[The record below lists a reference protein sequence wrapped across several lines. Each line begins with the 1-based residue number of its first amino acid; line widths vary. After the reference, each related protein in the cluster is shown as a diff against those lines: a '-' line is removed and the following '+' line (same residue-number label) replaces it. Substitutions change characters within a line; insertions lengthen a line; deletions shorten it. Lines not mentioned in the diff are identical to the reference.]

1 MHTLQDR
8 HPEHKHSDALG
19 SSFTTYR
26 GRFAPS
32 PSGPLHFGSL
42 VAALA
47 SYLDAKANQGQWLVR
62 MEDIDTPRVVP
73 GAADAILT
81 TLDAYGLHWD
91 GEVVYQS
98 QRHALYQDILA
109 PLIEMRH
116 VYACTCTRKQIKAR
130 GGLYDNHCR
139 DASHQFEGNA
149 LRLKQNYPVLE
160 FQDDLQGQ
168 VHIPKGIASEDYIVK
183 RRDGLFAYQLVVVVD
198 DHQQGITH
206 VVRGA
211 DLLEPTARQLSL
223 FKQLNYTAPHFMH
236 VPLAVATAGFKLSKQ
251 NHAPAIDNSKPLPA
265 LAAALKFLGFN
276 LSHVHFDNV
285 DTLLK
290 WAISH
295 YHISLLPNNKEIQV
309 TQQDT
314 GHYDFTPL

>member
-1 MHTLQDR
+1 M
-8 HPEHKHSDALG
+8 G
-19 SSFTTYR
+19 SSLTTYR

-62 MEDIDTPRVVP
+62 MEDIDTPRVIS

-81 TLDAYGLHWD
+81 TLDSYGLHWD

-98 QRHALYQDILA
+98 QRHNLYQDILA
-109 PLIEMRH
+109 SLIGKQH

-130 GGLYDNHCR
+130 GGSYDNHCR
-139 DASHQFEGNA
+139 VANHQFDSNA
-149 LRLKQNYPVLE
+149 LRLKQNYPIFE

-168 VHIPKGIASEDYIVK
+168 VHIPKDIACEDYIVK

-251 NHAPAIDNSKPLPA
+251 NHAPAIDNNKPLPA
-265 LAAALKFLGFN
+265 LVAALKFLGFN

-285 DTLLK
+285 GTLLE
-290 WAISH
+290 WAVSQ

-309 TQQDT
+309 IQQDSE
-314 GHYDFTPL
+314 HYEFTPL